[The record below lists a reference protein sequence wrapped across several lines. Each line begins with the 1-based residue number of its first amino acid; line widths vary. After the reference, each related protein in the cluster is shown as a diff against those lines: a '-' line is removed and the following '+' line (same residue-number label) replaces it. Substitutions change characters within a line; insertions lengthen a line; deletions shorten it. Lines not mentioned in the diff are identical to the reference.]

1 MNRAERN
8 AILAIPAILVVAAA
22 LAWAGS
28 RGGTRSAG
36 VPVFAIAAAGAFL
49 INWVVLVPAF
59 VLRTERFFDLTGSVT
74 YLAVTSMAVALSPQI
89 DGRSILLLTL
99 VAVWSG
105 RLGAFLFYRVRK
117 AGKDRRFDEI
127 KQSFPRFF
135 LTWTIQ
141 GLWVSMTLAAA
152 LAAITTT
159 VRKPLGICAW
169 VGLGIWL
176 LGFAIEALADAQK
189 SRFRSNPE
197 NRGCFIRSGLWS
209 WSRHPNYFGEIVIWV
224 GIAIIAAPVLRGTQ
238 WVTLISPLF
247 VTLLLTKIS
256 GIPMLEKRADAKW
269 GSDPDYQAYKRS
281 TSVLIPRP
289 PRR

>member
-1 MNRAERN
+1 MRSIERN
-8 AILAIPAILVVAAA
+8 AILAIPAIPVVAAA
-22 LAWAGS
+22 LAWTGS
-28 RGGTRSAG
+28 RGGMKVANI
-36 VPVFAIAAAGAFL
+36 PVFAIAAAGAFL
-49 INWVVLVPAF
+49 INWVVLLPAF
-59 VLRTERFFDLTGSVT
+59 ALRSERFFDLTGSVT
-74 YLAVTSMAVALSPQI
+74 YLAVTSAAVALSSQT
-89 DGRSILLLTL
+89 DARSILLLTL

-135 LTWTIQ
+135 LTWTLQ

-159 VRKPLGICAW
+159 VRKPLGIYAW
-169 VGLGIWL
+169 IGLGIWL
-176 LGFAIEALADAQK
+176 LGFAIEAVADAQK
-189 SRFRSNPE
+189 SRFRAKPE
-197 NRGCFIRSGLWS
+197 NRSRFIRSGLWA

-224 GIAIIAAPVLRGTQ
+224 GVAVIAAPVLRGAQ
-238 WVTLISPLF
+238 WATMISPLF

-269 GSDPDYQAYKRS
+269 GSDPDYQAYKRT
-281 TSVLIPRP
+281 TSVLVPRP